1 MKQFFRNRIVVGVTC
16 ILAALLFFFGIGPM
30 VLNHVS
36 QQVWVTRV
44 AKEIPANSQIK
55 ENMLE
60 TVKIGGYNMPSGVIA
75 DKSDIVNKYSTTKM
89 EPGDYIFSSKIS
101 SMPSGTDAYLAKLDG
116 TKVATSVAV
125 KSLDD
130 SLSGRLQP
138 GDIISLDVADYGEM
152 KQTVAPPDLQYVLLI
167 GAITESGTESD
178 QTVIEKS
185 AGQNNS
191 SANSRDNLPSTL
203 MVLVTPEQKK
213 SLVDY
218 NKNGSLHAS
227 LVYRGTN
234 ENAQKFLDLEN
245 QFLLKEKAGGS
256 SAGSK

>member
-16 ILAALLFFFGIGPM
+16 ILAALLFFFGVGPM

-44 AKEIPANSQIK
+44 AKEIPANTQIK

-75 DKSDIVNKYSTTKM
+75 DKSDVINKYSTIKM
-89 EPGDYIFSSKIS
+89 EPGDYIFSSKLS
-101 SMPSGTDAYLAKLDG
+101 SLPSGTDAYLAKLDG
-116 TKVATSVAV
+116 TKVATSVSV
-125 KSLDD
+125 NSLDD

-185 AGQNNS
+185 SSQNS
-191 SANSRDNLPSTL
+191 STNSRDNLPSTL

-218 NKNGSLHAS
+218 NKNGSIHAS

-234 ENAQKFLDLEN
+234 ENTQKFLDLEN
-245 QFLLKEKAGGS
+245 QFLLKAKAGDS